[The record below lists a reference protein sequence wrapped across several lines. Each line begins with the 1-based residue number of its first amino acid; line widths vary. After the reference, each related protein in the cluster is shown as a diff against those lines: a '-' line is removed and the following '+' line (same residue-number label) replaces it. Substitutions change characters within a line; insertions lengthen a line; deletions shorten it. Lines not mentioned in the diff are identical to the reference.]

1 MVFERG
7 AALFSRAGTAARS
20 TVFKA
25 DFSGHENRERGLLSH
40 PYGIRTVRTVIPGT
54 LFEAAKTAFNAVI
67 SLKNFCLLFG
77 TFFKVE
83 GGTKVKIS
91 DFCVCCNFLC
101 ITAHCKSIFQK

>member
-7 AALFSRAGTAARS
+7 VALFSRS
-20 TVFKA
+20 WSSSKEH
-25 DFSGHENRERGLLSH
+25 DFLDRFFGHENRERGLLSH

-54 LFEAAKTAFNAVI
+54 LFEAAKTTFNAVI
-67 SLKNFCLLFG
+67 SLKILCSLFG

-101 ITAHCKSIFQK
+101 ITAHCKSIFHK